1 VIRAAR
7 VVAFNRKFWTVHGQ
21 ATFDPASNMVR
32 LEVSTASSMYRVR
45 PGTFFYL
52 MTLDDTA
59 FWESHPFTVASVST
73 FGRDEDYLGEAS
85 PLLEASDA
93 SDGRPK
99 RMTMYESMTFLIRP
113 YNSFTSRLR
122 DRAEAHWPKP
132 AHVRMAVDGP
142 YGRTLALDLFSRVV
156 FVVGGSGIVVAL
168 SYIRVLLD
176 SSRCQNIDI
185 HWSVRE
191 PALAREIIQ
200 RDLREAL
207 GHEKVSL
214 NFYMTGAD
222 DRAESEA
229 SADVVWHW
237 QRMNPTALIEATTT
251 PGASSSQPSLAI
263 VACGPAKMADET
275 RCASVA
281 AMRRAESGTRVEY
294 FEESFQW

>member
-1 VIRAAR
+1 MIRAAR
-7 VVAFNRKFWTVHGQ
+7 VVAFNWKFWTVHGQ

-32 LEVSTASSMYRVR
+32 LEVPTASSMYRVT

-52 MTLDDTA
+52 MTLDDSA

-73 FGRDEDYLGEAS
+73 SGRDEDYFGEAS

-93 SDGRPK
+93 PAVRPE
-99 RMTMYESMTFLIRP
+99 RMVLSESMTFLIRP

-122 DRAEAHWPKP
+122 DRAEAQWPKP

-142 YGRTLALDLFSRVV
+142 YGRTLPLELFARVV

-176 SSRCQNIDI
+176 SPQCQNIDI

-191 PALAREIIQ
+191 HALAKEIVQ
-200 RDLREAL
+200 RDLTEAL

-214 NFYMTGAD
+214 NIYMTGTG
-222 DRAESEA
+222 DRGESEA

-237 QRMNPTALIEATTT
+237 QRMDPTALIEAMT
-251 PGASSSQPSLAI
+251 PGATGSQPSLAI

-281 AMRRAESGTRVEY
+281 AMRRAESRTRVEY